1 MTVAVPINAIITT
14 VCLRIFS
21 HTETCYLDEIKTEVE
36 KAAGKPLGEAFLI
49 SSVERQGYKYNAIA
63 GTVSA

>member
-1 MTVAVPINAIITT
+1 MTTAIPINAIITT

-21 HTETCYLDEIKTEVE
+21 RAETCYLDEIRTEVE
-36 KAAGKPLGEAFLI
+36 KAAGQIGDAFLI